1 MSQKY
6 KNATHSR
13 VKHNPVKEC
22 PGKIKHAMSDFWPI

>member
-13 VKHNPVKEC
+13 VKEC